1 MKASEL
7 NLQGTCYQWAYN
19 TYQEVRGILHHIPNG
34 GKRSIV
40 EAAQLKASG
49 VVMGVCDLFLP
60 LARRNAHG
68 LYIEMK
74 LPGEKLRSEQVMF
87 ADKVSKNGYF
97 VYRIDNVEEFKEL
110 IEWYLGHHEIEPSQ
124 CKFL

>member
-19 TYQEVRGILHHIPNG
+19 THQEVRGLLHHIPNG

-49 VVMGVCDLFLP
+49 VVWEFAIYFYLWREGTRMVC
-60 LARRNAHG
+60 
-68 LYIEMK
+68 I
-74 LPGEKLRSEQVMF
+74 
-87 ADKVSKNGYF
+87 
-97 VYRIDNVEEFKEL
+97 
-110 IEWYLGHHEIEPSQ
+110 
-124 CKFL
+124 